1 MSLIC
6 KLCINI
12 WVIYIL
18 SVITKNLLTQC
29 VFKQVISNMLVN
41 TLNKWTLSNPN
52 LEGSEKFH
60 SILIA
65 QVSESLKIFA
75 LIKDKMLV
83 HINYNSSGN
92 ANILTIMF

>member
-1 MSLIC
+1 M
-6 KLCINI
+6 
-12 WVIYIL
+12 
-18 SVITKNLLTQC
+18 TQC
-29 VFKQVISNMLVN
+29 GFKQVISNMLVN

-52 LEGSEKFH
+52 LEGSEKFR

-65 QVSESLKIFA
+65 QVSELLKIFA

-92 ANILTIMF
+92 ANILTNMF